1 MKRCKERCLEEAA
14 QLLRHTP
21 EPQLQVLQDTHLLL
35 LLLVRLLI
43 SLQLQMVHIST
54 ACRKVDQV
62 SPTARLLALHGVE
75 LQLNLIKF
83 ARQMLQHLAKVDRQ
97 LVLRETHQ
105 CVQSVVHSEQVTE
118 LNPHMCSPDVCVKSP
133 LITLIRLLFQIL
145 SLEDLQR
152 GWYQRKMV
160 FYSSVSHFSC
170 KVFMSLFQP
179 VCSWRT
185 APLVVRRTDSH
196 TRPC

>member
-21 EPQLQVLQDTHLLL
+21 EPQLQVLQETHLLL

-75 LQLNLIKF
+75 LQLNLT
-83 ARQMLQHLAKVDRQ
+83 ATSYLLDRCCSIWQ
-97 LVLRETHQ
+97 RWTSSW
-105 CVQSVVHSEQVTE
+105 CSEK
-118 LNPHMCSPDVCVKSP
+118 PIS
-133 LITLIRLLFQIL
+133 
-145 SLEDLQR
+145 
-152 GWYQRKMV
+152 
-160 FYSSVSHFSC
+160 
-170 KVFMSLFQP
+170 
-179 VCSWRT
+179 VCSLSSTVSR
-185 APLVVRRTDSH
+185 
-196 TRPC
+196 